1 MLDLERHAYQI
12 VRVLDV
18 LFPKH
23 AQTFSVIVPSN
34 RVPYKPMR
42 NELVLIIGCD
52 HDVEGPNS
60 MHQ

>member
-23 AQTFSVIVPSN
+23 AQNFGVIVSSKCA
-34 RVPYKPMR
+34 PYKPMH
-42 NELVLIIGCD
+42 NELGAITGCD

-60 MHQ
+60 VH